1 MANIK
6 LSTDKLTGPQ
16 KAAIF
21 LLTMGEEF
29 TTTFFKN
36 IDEKNIKKI
45 GQHMSEINHIPSDVL
60 NLVMDEFLTNVQGD
74 RDIMISGEKFL
85 KQVVNKT
92 LDKATAS
99 EIFKVIGGE
108 GGSVPFSDLAYMS
121 ADKLVSIIQGEHP
134 QTIALVLSYLPHE
147 KAAEVLK
154 LFSEEVK
161 ADIALRIVKI
171 GQVDIDVVNE
181 LDMVLKKEISKIGGS
196 TKKFDGIEILANILN
211 AVDGNTEEAVLS
223 HIEEEDDSLA
233 EMVRQKMFVFEDLLQ
248 VENRNFRDIL
258 QNVDNQLL
266 IKALKTTSEEM
277 KDKIFSNLS
286 ERASEMLK
294 EDMEVMG
301 PVKLSEVEA
310 AQQEIIKTAKR
321 LESEG
326 KIVLSKGG
334 DDVFV

>member
-21 LLTMGEEF
+21 LLTVGEEF

-36 IDEKNIKKI
+36 LDEKNIKKI
-45 GQHMSEINHIPSDVL
+45 GQHMAEINHIPSDVL
-60 NLVMDEFLTNVQGD
+60 NSVMDEFLTNVKGD
-74 RDIMISGEKFL
+74 RDIMISGENFL
-85 KQVVNKT
+85 KQVVNKS
-92 LDKATAS
+92 LDKTTAS

-108 GGSVPFSDLAYMS
+108 GGSVPFSDLAYMP
-121 ADKLVSIIQGEHP
+121 ADKLVDIIQGEHP

-154 LFSEEVK
+154 LISEEVK
-161 ADIALRIVKI
+161 VDIALRIVKI

-181 LDMVLKKEISKIGGS
+181 LDKVLKKEISKIGGS
-196 TKKFDGIEILANILN
+196 TKKIDGIEILANILN
-211 AVDGNTEEAVLS
+211 AVDGNTEELVLS

-258 QNVDNQLL
+258 QNVDNQVL

-277 KDKIFSNLS
+277 KNKIFSNLS

-301 PVKLSEVEA
+301 PVKLSEVEE

-326 KIVLSKGG
+326 KIVLAKGS

>member
-1 MANIK
+1 
-6 LSTDKLTGPQ
+6 
-16 KAAIF
+16 
-21 LLTMGEEF
+21 
-29 TTTFFKN
+29 
-36 IDEKNIKKI
+36 
-45 GQHMSEINHIPSDVL
+45 MSEINHIPSDVL
-60 NLVMDEFLTNVQGD
+60 NSVMDEFLTNVKGD
-74 RDIMISGEKFL
+74 RDIMISGENFL
-85 KQVVNKT
+85 KQVVNKS
-92 LDKATAS
+92 LDKTTAS

-108 GGSVPFSDLAYMS
+108 GGSVPFSDLAYMP
-121 ADKLVSIIQGEHP
+121 ADKLVGIIQGEHP

-154 LFSEEVK
+154 LISEEVK
-161 ADIALRIVKI
+161 VDIALRIVKI

-181 LDMVLKKEISKIGGS
+181 LDKVLKKEISKIGGS
-196 TKKFDGIEILANILN
+196 TKKIDGIEILANILN
-211 AVDGNTEEAVLS
+211 AVDGNTEELVLS

-258 QNVDNQLL
+258 QNVDNQIL

-277 KDKIFSNLS
+277 KNKIFSNLS

-301 PVKLSEVEA
+301 PVKLSEVEE

-326 KIVLSKGG
+326 KIVLAKGS

>member
-6 LSTDKLTGPQ
+6 LTTDKLTGPQ

-29 TTTFFKN
+29 TTAFFKKL
-36 IDEKNIKKI
+36 DEKNIKKI

-60 NLVMDEFLTNVQGD
+60 NLVMEEFLTNIQGNG
-74 RDIMISGEKFL
+74 DIMVSGGDFL
-85 KQVVNKT
+85 KEVVNKT
-92 LDKATAS
+92 LDKETAR
-99 EIFKVIGGE
+99 EVFKVIGKE
-108 GGSVPFSDLAYMS
+108 GTTVPFSDLTYMS
-121 ADKLVSIIQGEHP
+121 SENLVTIIQGEHP
-134 QTIALVLSYLPHE
+134 QTIAVVLSYLPNE

-154 LFSEEVK
+154 LLPDELK
-161 ADIALRIVKI
+161 TDIALRIVKI
-171 GQVDIDVVNE
+171 GQVDMDVVNE
-181 LDMVLKKEISKIGGS
+181 LDQVIKKEISKMGGS

-211 AVDGNTEEAVLS
+211 AVDGNTEESVLS
-223 HIEEEDDSLA
+223 HIEEEDDGLA

-248 VENRNFRDIL
+248 LEDRNFRDIL
-258 QNVDNQLL
+258 QNVDNQML
-266 IKALKTTSEEM
+266 IKALKTSSEEM
-277 KDKIFSNLS
+277 KNKIFSNLS

-301 PVKLSEVEA
+301 PIKLREVEE
-310 AQQEIIKTAKR
+310 AQQEIIRTAKR

-326 KIVLSKGG
+326 KIVLAKGG

>member
-1 MANIK
+1 
-6 LSTDKLTGPQ
+6 
-16 KAAIF
+16 
-21 LLTMGEEF
+21 
-29 TTTFFKN
+29 
-36 IDEKNIKKI
+36 
-45 GQHMSEINHIPSDVL
+45 MSAE
-60 NLVMDEFLTNVQGD
+60 NLVG
-74 RDIMISGEKFL
+74 
-85 KQVVNKT
+85 
-92 LDKATAS
+92 
-99 EIFKVIGGE
+99 
-108 GGSVPFSDLAYMS
+108 
-121 ADKLVSIIQGEHP
+121 IIQGEHP

-154 LFSEEVK
+154 LLSDEVK
-161 ADIALRIVKI
+161 VDIALRIVKI

-181 LDMVLKKEISKIGGS
+181 LDKVIKKEISKIGGS

-211 AVDGNTEEAVLS
+211 AVDGNTEESVLS

-258 QNVDNQLL
+258 QNVDNQVL
-266 IKALKTTSEEM
+266 IKALKTTSDEM
-277 KDKIFSNLS
+277 KNKIFSNLS

-301 PVKLSEVEA
+301 PVKLSEVEE

-326 KIVLSKGG
+326 KIVLAKGG

>member
-1 MANIK
+1 M
-6 LSTDKLTGPQ
+6 LT
-16 KAAIF
+16 I
-21 LLTMGEEF
+21 GEEF

-36 IDEKNIKKI
+36 LDEKNIKKI
-45 GQHMSEINHIPSDVL
+45 GQHMAEINHIPSDVL
-60 NLVMDEFLTNVQGD
+60 NSVMDEFLTNVKGD
-74 RDIMISGEKFL
+74 RDIMISGENFL
-85 KQVVNKT
+85 KQVVNKS
-92 LDKATAS
+92 LDKTTAS

-108 GGSVPFSDLAYMS
+108 GGSVPFSDLAYMP
-121 ADKLVSIIQGEHP
+121 ADKLVGIIQGEHP

-154 LFSEEVK
+154 LISEEVK
-161 ADIALRIVKI
+161 VDIALRIVKI

-181 LDMVLKKEISKIGGS
+181 LDKVLKKEISKIGGS
-196 TKKFDGIEILANILN
+196 TKKIDGIEILANILN
-211 AVDGNTEEAVLS
+211 SVDGNTEELVLS

-258 QNVDNQLL
+258 QNVDNQVL

-277 KDKIFSNLS
+277 KNKIFSNLS

-301 PVKLSEVEA
+301 PVKLSEVEE

-326 KIVLSKGG
+326 KIVLAKGS

>member
-1 MANIK
+1 M
-6 LSTDKLTGPQ
+6 LT
-16 KAAIF
+16 I
-21 LLTMGEEF
+21 GEEF

-36 IDEKNIKKI
+36 LDEKNIKKI

-60 NLVMDEFLTNVQGD
+60 NSVMDEFLTNVKGD
-74 RDIMISGEKFL
+74 RDIMISGENFL
-85 KQVVNKT
+85 KQVVNKS
-92 LDKATAS
+92 LDKTTSS

-108 GGSVPFSDLAYMS
+108 GGSVPFSDLAYMP
-121 ADKLVSIIQGEHP
+121 ADKLVGIIQGEHP

-154 LFSEEVK
+154 LLSEEVK
-161 ADIALRIVKI
+161 VDIALRIVKI

-181 LDMVLKKEISKIGGS
+181 LDKVLKKEISKIGGS
-196 TKKFDGIEILANILN
+196 TKKIDGIEILANILN
-211 AVDGNTEEAVLS
+211 AVDGNTEELVLS

-258 QNVDNQLL
+258 QNVDNQVL

-277 KDKIFSNLS
+277 KNKIFSNLS

-301 PVKLSEVEA
+301 PVKLSEVEQ

-326 KIVLSKGG
+326 KIVLAKGS

>member
-1 MANIK
+1 
-6 LSTDKLTGPQ
+6 
-16 KAAIF
+16 
-21 LLTMGEEF
+21 MGEEF
-29 TTTFFKN
+29 TTSFFKKL
-36 IDEKNIKKI
+36 DEKNIKKI
-45 GQHMSEINHIPSDVL
+45 GQYLSEINHIPSDVL
-60 NLVMDEFLTNVQGD
+60 NLVMEEFLTNIQGD
-74 RDIMISGEKFL
+74 GDIMVSGGDFL

-92 LDKATAS
+92 LDKETAR
-99 EIFKVIGGE
+99 EVFKVIGGE
-108 GGSVPFSDLAYMS
+108 GASVPFSDLSYLS
-121 ADKLVSIIQGEHP
+121 AENLVVIIQGEHP
-134 QTIALVLSYLPHE
+134 QTMALVLSYLPYE

-154 LFSEEVK
+154 LLSDDLK

-171 GQVDIDVVNE
+171 GQVDMDVVNE
-181 LDMVLKKEISKIGGS
+181 LDKVIRKEISKIGGS

-211 AVDGNTEEAVLS
+211 AVDGNTEESVLS
-223 HIEEEDDSLA
+223 HIEEEDDRLA
-233 EMVRQKMFVFEDLLQ
+233 EMIRQKMFVFEDLLQ

-258 QNVDNQLL
+258 QNVDNQML
-266 IKALKTTSEEM
+266 IKALKTSSEEM
-277 KDKIFSNLS
+277 KNKIFSNLS

-301 PVKLSEVEA
+301 PIKLSEVEA

>member
-1 MANIK
+1 M
-6 LSTDKLTGPQ
+6 LT
-16 KAAIF
+16 I
-21 LLTMGEEF
+21 GEEF

-36 IDEKNIKKI
+36 LDEKNIKKI
-45 GQHMSEINHIPSDVL
+45 GQHMAEINHIPSDVL
-60 NLVMDEFLTNVQGD
+60 NSVMDEFLTNVKGD
-74 RDIMISGEKFL
+74 RDIMISGENFL
-85 KQVVNKT
+85 KQVVNKS
-92 LDKATAS
+92 LDKTTAS

-108 GGSVPFSDLAYMS
+108 GGSVPFSDLAYMP
-121 ADKLVSIIQGEHP
+121 ADKLVGIIQGEHP

-154 LFSEEVK
+154 LISEEVK
-161 ADIALRIVKI
+161 VDIALRIVKI

-181 LDMVLKKEISKIGGS
+181 LDKVLKKEISKIGGS
-196 TKKFDGIEILANILN
+196 TKKIDGIEILANILN
-211 AVDGNTEEAVLS
+211 SVDGNTEELVLS

-277 KDKIFSNLS
+277 KNKIFSNLS

-301 PVKLSEVEA
+301 PVKLSEVEE

-326 KIVLSKGG
+326 KIVLAKGS

>member
-1 MANIK
+1 MANVK
-6 LSTDKLTGPQ
+6 LTTDKLTGPQ

-29 TTTFFKN
+29 TTSFFKKLN
-36 IDEKNIKKI
+36 EKNIKKI

-60 NLVMDEFLTNVQGD
+60 NSVMEEFLKNIQGNG
-74 RDIMISGEKFL
+74 DIMISGGDFL
-85 KQVVNKT
+85 KDVVNKT
-92 LDKATAS
+92 LDKETAR
-99 EIFKVIGGE
+99 EVFKVIGGE
-108 GGSVPFSDLAYMS
+108 GASVPFSDLSYLS
-121 ADKLVSIIQGEHP
+121 ADNLVGIIQGEHP
-134 QTIALVLSYLPHE
+134 QTVALVLSYLPHE

-154 LFSEEVK
+154 LLSDDLK

-171 GQVDIDVVNE
+171 GQVDMDVVNE
-181 LDMVLKKEISKIGGS
+181 LDQVIKKEISKIGGS
-196 TKKFDGIEILANILN
+196 TKKIDGIEILANILN

-233 EMVRQKMFVFEDLLQ
+233 EMIRQKMFVFEDLLQ

-258 QNVDNQLL
+258 QNVDNQML
-266 IKALKTTSEEM
+266 IKALKTSSEEM
-277 KDKIFSNLS
+277 KNKIFSNLS

-301 PVKLSEVEA
+301 PIKLSEVEE
-310 AQQEIIKTAKR
+310 AQQEVIRTAKR

>member
-6 LSTDKLTGPQ
+6 LSIDKLTGPQ

-29 TTTFFKN
+29 TTSFFKKL
-36 IDEKNIKKI
+36 DEKNIKKI
-45 GQHMSEINHIPSDVL
+45 GQYLSGINHIPSDVL
-60 NLVMDEFLTNVQGD
+60 NSVMEEFLTNIQGD
-74 RDIMISGEKFL
+74 GDIMVSGGDFL

-92 LDKATAS
+92 LDKETAR
-99 EIFKVIGGE
+99 EVFKVIGGE
-108 GGSVPFSDLAYMS
+108 GASVPFSDLSYLS
-121 ADKLVSIIQGEHP
+121 AENLVVIIQGEHP
-134 QTIALVLSYLPHE
+134 QTMALVLSYLPHE

-154 LFSEEVK
+154 LLSDDLK
-161 ADIALRIVKI
+161 ADIALRIVKM
-171 GQVDIDVVNE
+171 GQVDMDVVNE
-181 LDMVLKKEISKIGGS
+181 LDKVIRKEISKIGGS

-211 AVDGNTEEAVLS
+211 AVDGNTEESVLS
-223 HIEEEDDSLA
+223 HIEEEDDRLA

-258 QNVDNQLL
+258 QNVDNQML
-266 IKALKTTSEEM
+266 IKALKTSSEEM
-277 KDKIFSNLS
+277 KSKIFSNLS

-301 PVKLSEVEA
+301 PIKLREVEE

-326 KIVLSKGG
+326 KIVLAKGS

>member
-6 LSTDKLTGPQ
+6 LSTDKITGPQ

-21 LLTMGEEF
+21 LLTIGEEF
-29 TTTFFKN
+29 TTAFFKN
-36 IDEKNIKKI
+36 LDEKNIKKI
-45 GQHMSEINHIPSDVL
+45 GQQMSEINHIPSDVL
-60 NLVMDEFLTNVQGD
+60 KLVMDEFLTNVEGD
-74 RDIMISGEKFL
+74 RDLMISGENFL

-92 LDKATAS
+92 LDKTTAS

-108 GGSVPFSDLAYMS
+108 GDSIPFSDLAYMS
-121 ADKLVSIIQGEHP
+121 ADKLMDIIQGEHP

-161 ADIALRIVKI
+161 SDIALRIVKI

-181 LDMVLKKEISKIGGS
+181 LDRVLKKEIEKIGVS
-196 TKKFDGIEILANILN
+196 TKKIDGVEILANILN

-258 QNVDNQLL
+258 QNVDNQVL

-277 KDKIFSNLS
+277 KNKIFTNLS

-301 PVKLSEVEA
+301 PVKLSEVEE

>member
-6 LSTDKLTGPQ
+6 LTTDKLTGPQ

-29 TTTFFKN
+29 TTAFFKKL
-36 IDEKNIKKI
+36 DEKNIKKI

-60 NLVMDEFLTNVQGD
+60 NLVMEEFLTNIQGNG
-74 RDIMISGEKFL
+74 DIMVSGGDFL
-85 KQVVNKT
+85 KEVVNKT
-92 LDKATAS
+92 LDKETAR
-99 EIFKVIGGE
+99 EVFKVIGKE
-108 GGSVPFSDLAYMS
+108 GTSVPFSDLTYMS
-121 ADKLVSIIQGEHP
+121 SENLVTIIQGEHP
-134 QTIALVLSYLPHE
+134 QTIAVVLSYLPNE

-154 LFSEEVK
+154 LLPDELK
-161 ADIALRIVKI
+161 TDIALRIVKI
-171 GQVDIDVVNE
+171 GQVDMDVVNE
-181 LDMVLKKEISKIGGS
+181 LDQVIKKEISKMGGS

-211 AVDGNTEEAVLS
+211 AVDGNTEESVLS
-223 HIEEEDDSLA
+223 HIEEEDDGLA

-248 VENRNFRDIL
+248 LEDRNFRDIL
-258 QNVDNQLL
+258 QNVDNQML
-266 IKALKTTSEEM
+266 IKALKTSSEEM
-277 KDKIFSNLS
+277 KNKIFSNLS

-301 PVKLSEVEA
+301 PIKLREVEE
-310 AQQEIIKTAKR
+310 AQQEIIRTAKR

-326 KIVLSKGG
+326 KIVLAKGG

>member
-1 MANIK
+1 
-6 LSTDKLTGPQ
+6 
-16 KAAIF
+16 
-21 LLTMGEEF
+21 LLTIGEEF

-36 IDEKNIKKI
+36 LDEKNIKKI
-45 GQHMSEINHIPSDVL
+45 GQHMAEINHIPSDVL
-60 NLVMDEFLTNVQGD
+60 NSVMDEFLTNVKGD
-74 RDIMISGEKFL
+74 RDIMISGENFL
-85 KQVVNKT
+85 KQVVNKS
-92 LDKATAS
+92 LDKTTAS

-108 GGSVPFSDLAYMS
+108 GGSVPFSDLAYMP
-121 ADKLVSIIQGEHP
+121 ADKLVDIIQGEHP

-154 LFSEEVK
+154 LISEEVK
-161 ADIALRIVKI
+161 VDIALRIVKI

-181 LDMVLKKEISKIGGS
+181 LDKVLKKEISKIGGS
-196 TKKFDGIEILANILN
+196 TKKIDGIEILANILN
-211 AVDGNTEEAVLS
+211 AVDGNTEELVLS

-258 QNVDNQLL
+258 QNVDNQVL

-277 KDKIFSNLS
+277 KNKIFSNLS

-301 PVKLSEVEA
+301 PVKLSEVEE

-326 KIVLSKGG
+326 KIVLAKGS